1 MGQLDLDEDEDED
14 EPAETPGPLTER
26 SADQGEE
33 E

>member
-1 MGQLDLDEDEDED
+1 MGQLDLGEDEDES
-14 EPAETPGPLTER
+14 EETPGPLTER